1 MLMRNSRLHKLEEQ
15 VSSLQTQ
22 LDSIA
27 RHLGIVPNPPRHRWQ
42 RYSSPIDRMSIDTKP
57 TEILPALE
65 ITRITIDQHSF
76 VRSYHGVRELEKY
89 SGPLA
94 SVINWLPARTPH
106 IKEWRQVRTWEPENA
121 PDTPIPEV
129 NRNLV

>member
-1 MLMRNSRLHKLEEQ
+1 MLMRNSRLHKLEQQ
-15 VSSLQTQ
+15 VTSLQTQ

-27 RHLGIVPNPPRHRWQ
+27 RHLGIVQTPPRQGWQ
-42 RYSSPIDRMSIDTKP
+42 RYSSPIERMSIDTRP

-65 ITRITIDQHSF
+65 ITRITIDQHSY

-94 SVINWLPARTPH
+94 SVINWLPQRTPH
-106 IKEWRQVRTWEPENA
+106 IKEWRQVKTWEPSEA
-121 PDTPIPEV
+121 PNTPIPAPYE
-129 NRNLV
+129 NLV